1 MISFETGLLLQTKGL
16 KIVEEAEFMGET
28 GRSKAKWNLIYLDIP
43 LTVRASFD
51 IGGAKIYSVFGP
63 YVGMGLSGKIKTE
76 SSYMGETEKEQ
87 EDINWGNNEDDG
99 DLKRL
104 DFGLTIGT
112 GVEINAI
119 QIGISY
125 SLGLANIS
133 NFADDGT
140 KISNRVLAISAGY
153 NFGGNAPQE

>member
-1 MISFETGLLLQTKGL
+1 MENSRRSGIY
-16 KIVEEAEFMGET
+16 GET

-51 IGGAKIYSVFGP
+51 IRGAKIYSVFGP

-76 SSYMGETEKEQ
+76 SSYMGETEKDQ